1 MKKILI
7 IEDEKNL
14 AENIKEFLSEEGFIV
29 EVADDGYEGIKKA
42 NKFLP
47 DIIVSDINLPKKDG
61 YEVLEEISK
70 NEKLCKV
77 PFIYLTGK
85 VEKEDLRKGMLLG
98 ADDYIF
104 KPFKLD
110 DLLHSINV
118 RLKKIDVIQFSS
130 KLNLRDEKLSPDDK
144 VFVKFNKQIQVI
156 SVKDIKYIKAQ
167 NPYVLLKCKSNK
179 TALIRESIKKWEE
192 KLPEKLFMR
201 IHRNTIVN
209 LDCIVKIEKFSKTN
223 YLIKLAD
230 EAEPFFISKRFA
242 SRLISLKII

>member
-1 MKKILI
+1 MKKILL
-7 IEDEKNL
+7 IEDDKNL
-14 AENIKEFLSEEGFIV
+14 SNNIKDFLTEEGFEVIV
-29 EVADDGYEGIKKA
+29 AFDGDEGINKAKKIM
-42 NKFLP
+42 P
-47 DIIVSDINLPKKDG
+47 DLIISDITLPNKDG
-61 YEVLEEISK
+61 YQVLEEITKDNALS
-70 NEKLCKV
+70 KV
-77 PFIYLTGK
+77 PFIYLTAK
-85 VEKEDLRKGMLLG
+85 VEKDDLRKGMLLG

-110 DLLHSINV
+110 DLLHSINI
-118 RLKKIDVIQFSS
+118 RLKKFDIIQSS
-130 KLNLRDEKLSPDDK
+130 DELNLKNGKLDPNDK
-144 VFVKFNKQIQVI
+144 VFIKFHKQIQVI

-192 KLPEKLFMR
+192 KLPEKFFMR

-209 LDCIVKIEKFSKTN
+209 LDSIVKIEKYSKTN

-242 SRLISLKII
+242 SRLMSHNII